1 MATVMRFVQ
10 SLLAMSSIGLNIA
23 QNAVAPTPTRIM
35 FLLDTLSKSRF
46 LKYRELF
53 YPDHF
58 VIQIFRRLYYDAGAW
73 GDRFATLRADPRQR
87 ISSEAAIAVVL
98 A

>member
-1 MATVMRFVQ
+1 
-10 SLLAMSSIGLNIA
+10 
-23 QNAVAPTPTRIM
+23 M
-35 FLLDTLSKSRF
+35 FLLDTLSKSRL

-58 VIQIFRRLYYDAGAW
+58 VIQIFRRLYYEAGAW
-73 GDRFATLRADPRQR
+73 GDSFATMPELPLGTQELMPSDWELGTLRADPRQR